1 MKSVPIALPGK
12 TQKDMRMFFLGSGL
26 WFICIGI
33 QTVIFPWLL
42 TSVLEE
48 TPRWVGIAQM
58 CIMLPVIFL
67 VLPAGHMADRVM
79 LRRHL
84 LCIHAIAA
92 LPAFFLALAIGADR
106 LAYWQLILYALSMGS
121 LSAFANPA
129 REAFLNV
136 LGRENLQRA
145 VTINIGI
152 EFGIQV
158 VGFFLGGF
166 AAKLSP
172 QSILLAQAAL
182 MFFGAFVF
190 KNISRDE
197 LPCSSSAQGSMRK
210 ELAAALK
217 VVTNSPILSRVI
229 LLNLMI
235 GIFFLGSFFV
245 LIPITISQ
253 SFHQGVSDIAMA
265 NIAFMCGTISSVV
278 ALVAMGGVNRCGR
291 ALLSSCAAGALLLI
305 LLALQSSWA
314 IFLCILFAWGA
325 SGGITLSMGQT
336 LIQQYVPAA
345 HKARILSI
353 FLLCFM
359 GGNPIGSFLIGNLL
373 EYVPPST
380 AALVSGTSMLACIA
394 ALMRHGQLW
403 RLQTAGNPVSQ
414 NNLGKER

>member
-1 MKSVPIALPGK
+1 M
-12 TQKDMRMFFLGSGL
+12 MFFLGSAL

-42 TSVLEE
+42 TGALEE
-48 TPRWVGIAQM
+48 TPRWIGIAQM

-67 VLPAGHMADRVM
+67 VLPAGHIADRVM

-84 LCIHAIAA
+84 LLIHVLAA
-92 LPAFFLALAIGADR
+92 FPALFLALAINSHH
-106 LAYWQLILYALSMGS
+106 LAYWHLILYALSMGS

-136 LGRENLQRA
+136 LGRANLQRA

-152 EFGIQV
+152 EFGVQV
-158 VGFFLGGF
+158 VGFFLGGL

-172 QSILLAQAAL
+172 ELILLVQATL
-182 MFFGAFVF
+182 MGLGVLAF
-190 KNISRDE
+190 KNVSRDE
-197 LPCSSSAQGSMRK
+197 RPCQDDLQGSMRQ
-210 ELAAALK
+210 ELAAAISI
-217 VVTNSPILSRVI
+217 VVKSSILSRVI

-245 LIPITISQ
+245 LIPVTISH
-253 SFHQGVSDIAMA
+253 SFHGGVSDIAAA
-265 NIAFMCGTISSVV
+265 NIAFMCGTIFSVV
-278 ALVAMGGVNRCGR
+278 ALVIMGGVNRCGR
-291 ALLSSCAAGALLLI
+291 ALLASCALGSLLLI
-305 LLALQSSWA
+305 LLTFKSNWTM
-314 IFLCILFAWGA
+314 FLFILFAWGA
-325 SGGITLSMGQT
+325 TGGVTLSMGQT

-373 EYVPPST
+373 EYVSPFT
-380 AALVSGTSMLACIA
+380 AALVSGGSMLIFTAL
-394 ALMRHGQLW
+394 LMRHGELW
-403 RLQTAGNPVSQ
+403 RLEATTNSMTQ
-414 NNLGKER
+414 NELGKGI